1 MEYDKTRKGFYGAL
15 PGLILAAFFSVG
27 VVFADGL
34 SDFEKMLQD
43 AIQDNAS
50 AEQKTAARTA
60 SNTPAL
66 VSKKKADAAPLPEA
80 AGKEP
85 KVLEAK
91 KVAATAV
98 KDKKTAEKKPEAAA
112 LKAAEIIDGGWATV
126 EPNDPNTVVPDNE
139 KEEVAEEKKETAVEE
154 TEEEAETET
163 ETKAEVKEVPAE
175 EPETEEPEAA
185 DSVSPET
192 KVAEKIVEK
201 VTEKAVEKATDKV
214 AEGTA
219 KPARPEKPAV
229 IAAPAKKEE
238 AETEKP
244 EKSEKPDA
252 AAKAD
257 NAAPAKIAER
267 KTPVSVPDFD
277 VDDEKKYTVLDASL
291 VGDSNGKN
299 KVKLMYD
306 EIINGLRARNI
317 TGKYEMFKNYARS
330 TLKGTDGINTGSELD
345 GRCRLSWYKKL
356 YNDPIQS
363 VIEVE
368 EYSRELHQGLSGSH
382 RGLAELM
389 PGIRKR
395 MDVDERT
402 DGGIKFPECKTPQE
416 ALAAVKGSLMTA
428 ASAHA
433 RAMSGFTQAEIKE
446 LSDNLVQTFAGKGC
460 VNGHTVPARSVG
472 RKHADIMDK
481 MDRAAMYDAAEA
493 LIPLSNPALLA
504 LLDKLPASVGQSV
517 MINGTKVQ
525 RLSTAAGDIII
536 GGKENNVYDLDS
548 PVMRDV
554 ICVIDLDGND
564 TYREGTC
571 SLDRPVFAVIDLH
584 GNDTYTG
591 SKPGIQGGSVLGVS
605 ILIDAEG
612 DDTYSAVDLAQGS
625 SMGGAGILI
634 DLAGNDK
641 YKALRR
647 VQGHA
652 LFGLGMLIDKK
663 GTDNYH
669 AALWAQGFGAPH
681 GFGVL
686 EDAEGNDHYYCGGL
700 YLDSY
705 PEHPGYDGWGQGVGA
720 GIRQVANGGIG
731 VIIDGSGDDV
741 YEVDY
746 FGQGGGYWLG
756 VGFARDFGGNDI
768 RHGTT
773 KTAYDGSKRQ
783 QQEWTRFANGF
794 GCHYSLGYLFDD
806 EGNDMYGGRIMG
818 TGMAWDLSIGYLCD
832 FNGSDK
838 FTATGGMTQ
847 GVGAE
852 GSIGILFSYGGN
864 DEFQGRNQAYASN
877 GITYHSPS
885 NCGGNFSFV
894 INYGGI
900 DTYGSGAKNNAY
912 VQRGAQGGFLID
924 RPTEAEAAGNSVALK
939 AMIEKRNQEIADY
952 DADVA
957 QKKEEA
963 AARGRRY
970 VPRTRRPQPITE
982 AEQQQIGAVPSFNSA
997 EAMKTSGTEASVK

>member
-1 MEYDKTRKGFYGAL
+1 MTRKGFYRAAL
-15 PGLILAAFFSVG
+15 GIAVAALCGFSVA
-27 VVFADGL
+27 FADGMT
-34 SDFEKMLQD
+34 DFEKMLQD
-43 AIQDNAS
+43 AVQENKKQDSRLPSPPPLVKEKKGESVPLPLKQRLESKPADNKPADKD
-50 AEQKTAARTA
+50 APKTASVPVKTRTPDK
-60 SNTPAL
+60 SQTKIEDSKGENT
-66 VSKKKADAAPLPEA
+66 
-80 AGKEP
+80 
-85 KVLEAK
+85 AK
-91 KVAATAV
+91 M
-98 KDKKTAEKKPEAAA
+98 
-112 LKAAEIIDGGWATV
+112 KAAEVIDGGWATV
-126 EPNDPNTVVPDNE
+126 EPNDPDTVIPEAEEESKEDNGKKADAESEEAAKNDAGEEAAEEEPAAVIPALTAKAETESIE
-139 KEEVAEEKKETAVEE
+139 KEEAAVEKKTDKKDADKENAGKKTVKPEEPKADKAEAKSAETESVKAEEVRAEESKIAEKKE
-154 TEEEAETET
+154 
-163 ETKAEVKEVPAE
+163 
-175 EPETEEPEAA
+175 
-185 DSVSPET
+185 
-192 KVAEKIVEK
+192 KI
-201 VTEKAVEKATDKV
+201 
-214 AEGTA
+214 
-219 KPARPEKPAV
+219 P
-229 IAAPAKKEE
+229 
-238 AETEKP
+238 
-244 EKSEKPDA
+244 
-252 AAKAD
+252 
-257 NAAPAKIAER
+257 
-267 KTPVSVPDFD
+267 VPDFD
-277 VDDEKKYTVLDASL
+277 VDEEKTYSVLDASF
-291 VGDSNGKN
+291 VGDINSKD
-299 KVKLMYD
+299 KVRLMYD

-317 TGKYEMFKNYARS
+317 TGKYEMWKNYARS

-368 EYSRELHQGLSGSH
+368 EYSRELHDGLSGNH
-382 RGLAELM
+382 RGLAAVM

-402 DGGIKFPECKTPQE
+402 DGGIKFPVCKTPLE
-416 ALAAVKGSLMTA
+416 ALAAVKGCLLTA
-428 ASAHA
+428 ASAHS

-460 VNGHTVPARSVG
+460 VNGHTIPARSVG

-504 LLDKLPASVGQSV
+504 LLDKLPANIGQPV
-517 MINGTKVQ
+517 MLNGIKVQ

-536 GGKENNVYDLDS
+536 GGQENNIYDLDS
-548 PVMRDV
+548 PAMRDV
-554 ICVIDLDGND
+554 ICVIDLGGND

-571 SLDRPVFAVIDLH
+571 NLDRPVFAIIDLH

-612 DDTYSAVDLAQGS
+612 DDTYNAVDLAQGS
-625 SMGGAGILI
+625 TIGGAGILI
-634 DLAGNDK
+634 DLAGSDK

-652 LFGLGMLIDKK
+652 LFGLGMLIDK
-663 GTDNYH
+663 GGNDDYR

-686 EDAEGNDHYYCGGL
+686 ENVEGNDHYYCGGL

-720 GIRQVANGGIG
+720 GIRQAANGGIG
-731 VIIDGSGDDV
+731 IILDGSGDDV

-806 EGNDMYGGRIMG
+806 EGNDVYGGRIMG

-838 FTATGGMTQ
+838 FTAPGGMTQ
-847 GVGAE
+847 GIGAE
-852 GSIGILFSYGGN
+852 GSIGILYSYGGN
-864 DEFQGRNQAYASN
+864 DEFQGRNQAYAISTIN
-877 GITYHSPS
+877 YHSPS
-885 NCGGNFSFV
+885 NCGGNFSFL
-894 INYGGI
+894 INYGGT
-900 DTYGSGAKNNAY
+900 DTYGCGAKNNAY
-912 VQRGAQGGFLID
+912 VQRGAPGGFLID

-957 QKKEEA
+957 QKKEEY

-982 AEQQQIGAVPSFNSA
+982 AEQQRIGAVPAFNSTV
-997 EAMKTSGTEASVK
+997 KTSGNEAKIN